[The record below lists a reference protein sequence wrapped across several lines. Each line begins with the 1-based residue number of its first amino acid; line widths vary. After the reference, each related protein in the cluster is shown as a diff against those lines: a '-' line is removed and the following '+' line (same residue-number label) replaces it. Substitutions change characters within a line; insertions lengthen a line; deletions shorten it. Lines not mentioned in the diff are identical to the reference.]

1 MAAGKTPG
9 LLTCAV
15 RFPNS
20 ALEETGE
27 MEQEHFPGS
36 NEWSLTE
43 SQDPASLRLCPCALR
58 ASWRLSRK
66 AAMLPSTLGPWVSCD
81 QML

>member
-1 MAAGKTPG
+1 MATGKTPG

-43 SQDPASLRLCPCALR
+43 SQDPAGLRLCPRAVR
-58 ASWRLSRK
+58 ASCTLLTQSRY
-66 AAMLPSTLGPWVSCD
+66 AAKHAWTMGVT
-81 QML
+81 